1 MNGRLLL
8 AQGHITIARQTSAAK
23 CHAMPTIPNHR
34 LRPLMRYLETH
45 YANPPT
51 LAEAARRV
59 ALSPWHFHRLFRE
72 HTGET
77 YAAHLRRLRLEAVAR
92 KLFYDDHAS
101 ITTLALEH
109 GFASSQAL
117 AKAFRRHFGFPP
129 SQLRHCHSVESI
141 ITTMQQSKIGHLLH
155 KTGHA
160 QNPPAADNKR
170 SPPQPEHTMQTEKLS
185 PCTVAYIRVT
195 GPYGEGYEEA
205 TNTLYQWAGAHNL
218 ANGECLFIYLDNP
231 ETTPATQCRTDIC
244 LTVPEDAPV
253 HGRIEKRALPGGSY
267 ATLRRTVTDPAQYR
281 QYWQEAIAALLAAG
295 LAIDDGRPCFER
307 YHHYDTQTGHADVS
321 FCTAITAG

>member
-1 MNGRLLL
+1 MGGSLLL
-8 AQGHITIARQTSAAK
+8 GHRSITIARQASAAK
-23 CHAMPTIPNHR
+23 CLAMTTDHNQR
-34 LRPLMRYLETH
+34 LRPLIRYLETH

-51 LAEAARRV
+51 LAEAARRA

-101 ITTLALEH
+101 ITALALEH

-129 SQLRHCHSVESI
+129 SLLRHCEGVESI
-141 ITTMQQSKIGHLLH
+141 TTTMQQSKIGHLLH

-160 QNPPAADNKR
+160 QNPPTADNKR
-170 SPPQPEHTMQTEKLS
+170 SPQRQEHTMKTEKL
-185 PCTVAYIRVT
+185 PACTVAYIRVT

-205 TNTLYQWAGAHNL
+205 TNILYQWAGAHNL

-231 ETTPATQCRTDIC
+231 ETTPAAQCRTDIC

-267 ATLRRTVTDPAQYR
+267 AILRRTVTDPAQYR
-281 QYWQEAIAALLAAG
+281 LYWEEAVAAVLAAG
-295 LAIDDGRPCFER
+295 LAIDDTRPCFEH
-307 YHHYDTQTGHADVS
+307 YHRYDTQSGHADVS